1 MGESGGFLA
10 MGGYAGFVW
19 PAYAIAL
26 LVIGG
31 LVVQSVRSLRA
42 REREAAAIES
52 VRPRRQR
59 RRGGQAD
66 PSEAGD
72 EP

>member
-1 MGESGGFLA
+1 MAEIYKFLA

-31 LVVQSVRSLRA
+31 LAVQSTRSLRA
-42 REREAAAIES
+42 LQREVAALEEDG
-52 VRPRRQR
+52 RG
-59 RRGGQAD
+59 RRGRGAPGRGTDD
-66 PSEAGD
+66 PA
-72 EP
+72 